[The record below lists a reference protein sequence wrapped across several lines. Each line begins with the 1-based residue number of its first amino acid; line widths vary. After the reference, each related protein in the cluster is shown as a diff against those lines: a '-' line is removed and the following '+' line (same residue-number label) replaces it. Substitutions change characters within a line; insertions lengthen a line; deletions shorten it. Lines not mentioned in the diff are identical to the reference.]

1 LVYVCTRTYIIRR
14 LLVLSS
20 QSRQRPVTFSL
31 TTPTPQPT
39 AGEAAISDLLRVV
52 RNPRANTDP
61 RSQPYNPGPGSQ
73 MRTPSFLSGGLPRD
87 RRGRIA
93 QKQSGKGP
101 PQEEDKFGDET
112 PRVGPTSYVADV
124 ERERER
130 EFLEALRYVQVAS
143 RFGKNFIIL
152 HFRSP
157 DLVSS
162 TTRASVGGWG
172 LGAGHEDAP
181 KTAEEEEEDEPL
193 DWDQAQ
199 EVVERMVGMTRR

>member
-1 LVYVCTRTYIIRR
+1 LIYVCTHTYVIRR

-39 AGEAAISDLLRVV
+39 AGEAAINDLLRVV

-61 RSQPYNPGPGSQ
+61 RSQPYNPVPGSQ
-73 MRTPSFLSGGLPRD
+73 TRTPSFLSGGLPRD

-112 PRVGPTSYVADV
+112 RRVGPTSYVADV
-124 ERERER
+124 ERARER
-130 EFLEALRYVQVAS
+130 EFLEALRYVEVAS
-143 RFGKNFIIL
+143 RFGKKIIIL

-162 TTRASVGGWG
+162 TARASVGGWG

-181 KTAEEEEEDEPL
+181 KTAEEEEDDEPL